1 MVSFFAAVIGYVLG
15 SIPCGLVFVK
25 MICGIDIREYGSH
38 NIGATNVFRTVGAR
52 MASFVLLGDMLKG
65 VIAILLV
72 RFLFGQNLHMEL
84 LTAICAM
91 IGHNYS
97 LFLHFTGGRGVA
109 TGLGVLLYFMSDV
122 SIFILTVWVAIVFV
136 TKYVSLA
143 SILAAFLAPIAAFYR
158 GYPIELVLFAL
169 AAAAFVILRH
179 KDNIVRLIHGT
190 ESKIQ
195 QGHLA
200 NKQESASSKD
210 DSEEDKK

>member
-1 MVSFFAAVIGYVLG
+1 MASFLAAIIGYVLG

-65 VIAILLV
+65 VLAILLV
-72 RFLFGQNLHMEL
+72 RFFFGNNLHLEL
-84 LTAICAM
+84 LTAICALL
-91 IGHNYS
+91 GHNFS

-109 TGLGVLLYFMSDV
+109 TGLGVLLYFMPDV
-122 SIFILTVWVAIVFV
+122 SIFILTVWAAVVFV

-143 SILAAFLAPIAAFYR
+143 SILAAFLAPVAAFYR
-158 GYPIELVLFAL
+158 GYPLELILFAL

-190 ESKIQ
+190 ESKIKE
-195 QGHLA
+195 GHLTDSS
-200 NKQESASSKD
+200 NK
-210 DSEEDKK
+210 DK

>member
-1 MVSFFAAVIGYVLG
+1 MAYICAAVIGYLFG

-65 VIAILLV
+65 IIAILLV
-72 RFLFGQNLHMEL
+72 RFLFGNNLHIEL
-84 LTAICAM
+84 LTAIGAL

-109 TGLGVLLYFMSDV
+109 TGLGVLLFFMPDV
-122 SIFILTVWVAIVFV
+122 SIFILTVWAAVVFV

-158 GYPIELVLFAL
+158 GYPVELILFAL
-169 AAAAFVILRH
+169 AAAAFVIFRH
-179 KDNIVRLIHGT
+179 KDNIVRLIHGN
-190 ESKIQ
+190 ENKIK
-195 QGHLA
+195 QGHLTDA
-200 NKQESASSKD
+200 KKNDSK
-210 DSEEDKK
+210 EDKS